1 VTAGGLGSDMKK
13 KSCLKR
19 PGAPALGQL
28 AVLITAFACMSTPR
42 AAETPTTAATTGQAT
57 KKTLTTAEV
66 LAESTPA
73 DWRLIDP
80 QSTLYMDL
88 PAGRVIIELAP
99 QFAPHYIANVEALAR
114 QGYFNGLWVER
125 VQDNYV
131 AQWGDPEG
139 KKSVGNAQRSVA
151 AEFERTSRGLSF
163 MPLAEPD
170 TYAPGVGFSDG
181 FPVAL
186 DPKLGRA
193 WLIHCYGMVGAGRD
207 NDVDSG
213 GGTELYAVIGH
224 APRHLDRNV
233 TLLGRVVQGIE
244 LLSSLPRGTGAMGFY
259 EKPEQR
265 VPIKS
270 FKVAADVPE
279 AQRTPLEELRTD
291 TQTFTDYI
299 DARRNR
305 HEEWFK
311 VPAGHVDVCNVP
323 IPVRARVVAA
333 PAH

>member
-1 VTAGGLGSDMKK
+1 MISAVCVSAA
-13 KSCLKR
+13 R
-19 PGAPALGQL
+19 AAAPATEQQ
-28 AVLITAFACMSTPR
+28 P
-42 AAETPTTAATTGQAT
+42 T
-57 KKTLTTAEV
+57 KKPLTTAEV
-66 LAESTPA
+66 IAAATPV
-73 DWRLIDP
+73 DWRPIDP
-80 QSTLYMDL
+80 QSTLYMEL
-88 PAGRVIIELAP
+88 PSGRVIIELAP
-99 QFAPHYIANVEALAR
+99 QFAPHYVANVEALAR
-114 QGYFNGLWVER
+114 QGYFNGLSIER

-139 KKSVGNAQRSVA
+139 KKAVGNAQRTVA
-151 AEFERTSRGLSF
+151 AEFERSSRGLSF

-170 TYAPGVGFSDG
+170 TYAPEVGFSDG

-193 WLIHCYGMVGAGRD
+193 WLIHCYGMVGAGRGK
-207 NDVDSG
+207 DVDSG
-213 GGTELYAVIGH
+213 GGTELYAVIGQ

-233 TLLGRVVQGIE
+233 TLLGRVVQGME
-244 LLSSLPRGTGAMGFY
+244 LLSSLPRGSGALGFY
-259 EKPEQR
+259 EKPGQR
-265 VPIKS
+265 VPILS

-291 TQTFTDYI
+291 TQTFTDYV

-323 IPVRARVVAA
+323 IPVRPHRESA
-333 PAH
+333 PER

>member
-1 VTAGGLGSDMKK
+1 VTAGALGSDMKK
-13 KSCLKR
+13 KSSLKR
-19 PGAPALGQL
+19 PGAPVLGQL
-28 AVLITAFACMSTPR
+28 AVVIAALACMSTPR
-42 AAETPTTAATTGQAT
+42 AAETTTAAATGQAT

-66 LAESTPA
+66 LAGSTPA

-99 QFAPHYIANVEALAR
+99 QFAPHYVANVETLAR

-170 TYAPGVGFSDG
+170 TYAPEVGFSDG
-181 FPVAL
+181 FPAAV

-265 VPIKS
+265 VTIKS

-311 VPAGHVDVCNVP
+311 VPAGHIDVCNVP
-323 IPVRARVVAA
+323 IPVRARVVPA

>member
-1 VTAGGLGSDMKK
+1 MR
-13 KSCLKR
+13 KSMR
-19 PGAPALGQL
+19 
-28 AVLITAFACMSTPR
+28 VLR
-42 AAETPTTAATTGQAT
+42 RLAATVAAGACLSAVHAAAQTPVNTQQA
-57 KKTLTTAEV
+57 KHPLTTADV
-66 LAESTPA
+66 LAASAPA
-73 DWRLIDP
+73 DWRAIDP

-88 PAGRVIIELAP
+88 PGGRVIIELAP
-99 QFAPHYIANVEALAR
+99 QFAPHYVANVETLAR

-139 KKSVGNAQRSVA
+139 KKSVGNAQRTVA
-151 AEFERTSRGLSF
+151 AEFERPSRGLAF
-163 MPLAEPD
+163 MPLGEPD
-170 TYAPGVGFSDG
+170 TYAPEVGFSDG
-181 FPVAL
+181 FPAAL

-213 GGTELYAVIGH
+213 GGTELYAVIGQ

-244 LLSSLPRGTGAMGFY
+244 LLSSLPRGSGALGFY

-265 VPIKS
+265 VPIVA

-279 AQRTPLEELRTD
+279 SQRVPLEELRTD
-291 TQTFTDYI
+291 TQTFTEYVE
-299 DARRNR
+299 ARRNR

-311 VPAGHVDVCNVP
+311 VPAGHVDICNIP
-323 IPVRARVVAA
+323 IPVRQRAR
-333 PAH
+333 